1 MRLVGWGGSWVVGG
15 VCVADSGRQHR
26 IGARPPRREMAAA
39 LHHPLVLFALASIG
53 MLNYGATAF
62 VPLAG
67 KITPLCRGSATFT
80 AANGASTRS
89 RGCVGPR
96 MQMQQQEEK
105 QGGSGWTGT
114 ARDLG
119 DGGVASGQGGSDG
132 VSEVLTG
139 ANIAKAVV
147 GAGSFALP
155 LACKNEGLA
164 GGILTILFAGVLA
177 SNTMKSLMESR
188 ATVEERLG
196 IAGASYVD
204 VAREVLGKGGS
215 NLVFG
220 MTMASSIGVCSA
232 YIAFIGST
240 LSLISSQ
247 DGTLVNSFAPN
258 WTPLQFEI
266 LAAAAISP
274 VTMLR
279 SFSFL
284 SLTSKHDKWHTQPKQ
299 PQHPSKQRDG
309 VQPDEHRDF
318 CFMFGE

>member
-1 MRLVGWGGSWVVGG
+1 MAERAEIGTRGGGEEEL
-15 VCVADSGRQHR
+15 GRQHR
-26 IGARPPRREMAAA
+26 IGARPHRQEMAAA
-39 LHHPLVLFALASIG
+39 LHHPLALFALVSIG

-67 KITPLCRGSATFT
+67 KITPLCRGSAAFT
-80 AANGASTRS
+80 AANGASIRS

-96 MQMQQQEEK
+96 MQMQQDGK
-105 QGGSGWTGT
+105 KGGSGWTGT

-119 DGGVASGQGGSDG
+119 DGGVGSGQGGSDG

-177 SNTMKSLMESR
+177 SKTMKSLMESR

-196 IAGASYVD
+196 ITGASYVD

-247 DGTLVNSFAPN
+247 DGTLVNSLAPN

-284 SLTSKHDKWHTQPKQ
+284 SLTSKHDKW
-299 PQHPSKQRDG
+299 PSKTTPAPKHFGCFARRTHDG
-309 VQPDEHRDF
+309 VQP
-318 CFMFGE
+318 MFTPPPPSPL